1 MTPTKLSRRCVEEA
15 VKRAGAGT
23 PSCLERPSRFSAL
36 SSRFR
41 RSFTLVELMVVI
53 VILGLL
59 ASLVTVA
66 VNDYLVT
73 GKQAVAKSEIA
84 QISNALQL
92 FYTEYNRYP
101 TNDEGLGLLKEK
113 TKTHPH
119 GILQGDLLDPWG
131 HEYVYVYPGLNG
143 TFDVISYGANGQEG
157 GEGAD
162 MDIVSWD
169 LQGESGDG

>member
-1 MTPTKLSRRCVEEA
+1 
-15 VKRAGAGT
+15 
-23 PSCLERPSRFSAL
+23 
-36 SSRFR
+36 
-41 RSFTLVELMVVI
+41 MVVI

-92 FYTEYNRYP
+92 YYTEFNQYP
-101 TNDEGLGLLKEK
+101 SNDEGLARLKQK
-113 TKTHPH
+113 TKAHPN

-131 HEYVYVYPGLNG
+131 HEYAYVYPGLNG
-143 TFDVISYGANGQEG
+143 TFDILSYGANGQEG
-157 GEGAD
+157 GDGAD
-162 MDIVSWD
+162 TDIVSWD
-169 LQGESGDG
+169 LEGTSEGG

>member
-1 MTPTKLSRRCVEEA
+1 MIHRKTPKRSSTAEKVAHAPAKGASAVSR
-15 VKRAGAGT
+15 
-23 PSCLERPSRFSAL
+23 
-36 SSRFR
+36 SSVLNPHFPG
-41 RSFTLVELMVVI
+41 FTLVELMVVI

-73 GKQAVAKSEIA
+73 GKQAVAKTEIA

-92 FYTEYNRYP
+92 FYTENNRYP
-101 TNDEGLGLLKEK
+101 SNDEGLAILAEASKN
-113 TKTHPH
+113 HPG

-131 HEYVYVYPGLNG
+131 HGYVYVYPGLHG
-143 TFDVISYGANGQEG
+143 TFDILSYGANGQEG

-162 MDIVSWD
+162 RDIVSWD
-169 LQGESGDG
+169 LDSSAEQG